1 MTRPVR
7 SRVSKL
13 QGLLP
18 TSDPSAPRPT
28 TRDRHVPAR
37 LWEDDSGIEIAF
49 LPGPTKPV
57 WHAAFSP
64 DGTRIVTV
72 SDDNIARIF
81 RVFPTTQGPI
91 DHARSIV
98 RRELAPC
105 ERKRFF
111 LPVGARSATVRIS
124 CNARFWLLA
133 DMRSGAPESP
143 L

>member
-1 MTRPVR
+1 MTRRVR

-13 QGLLP
+13 QGLSP
-18 TSDPSAPRPT
+18 TSDPSTPRPT
-28 TRDRHVPAR
+28 IRDRHVPAR

-81 RVFPTTQGPI
+81 RAFPTTQDLI
-91 DHARSIV
+91 DHARAIL
-98 RRELAPC
+98 RREIAPC
-105 ERKRFF
+105 ERKHFV

-124 CNARFWLLA
+124 FNVGVWL
-133 DMRSGAPESP
+133 
-143 L
+143 